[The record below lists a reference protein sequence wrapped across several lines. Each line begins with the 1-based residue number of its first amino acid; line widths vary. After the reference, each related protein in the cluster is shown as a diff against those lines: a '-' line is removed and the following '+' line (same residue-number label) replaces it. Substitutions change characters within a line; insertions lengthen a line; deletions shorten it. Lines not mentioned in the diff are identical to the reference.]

1 MTACV
6 IAKVVATLARGLGL
20 GLGLALNPGGA
31 HAQTV
36 PNCGITMGDA
46 DFGSFQPING
56 GQISRTLTL
65 TLSCTGGS
73 PNSNFRMCLSLGS
86 GEGFAAAST
95 DRVMVDNGSEVQ
107 YQMHQDSAR
116 TILWGSDAS
125 TGSLPR
131 LQWDF
136 TTDGSGRTNATRRV
150 YGRLL
155 STPNRDAVPGPYQA
169 SFAGAGNTLAEWAA
183 LSAATC
189 NTISGT
195 GRATSWS
202 FLVSVGVAAQ
212 CTTTASTLN
221 FGTRASLGTVV
232 SANSSVNVSCS
243 TSTAYSVGLN
253 AGATTG
259 GTTALRRMGSGTS
272 SVGYQLCRNNTCTLN
287 WGDTTATDTA
297 SGIGIGSSQRF
308 TVYGRVPA
316 QANPPPGAYTDT
328 VTVTVT
334 Y

>member
-1 MTACV
+1 MTARL
-6 IAKVVATLARGLGL
+6 IAQAAATPAVLALGL
-20 GLGLALNPGGA
+20 SLGMRSAQ
-31 HAQTV
+31 AQTA
-36 PNCGITMGDA
+36 PNCSVTMGDVA
-46 DFGSFQPING
+46 FGSFQPING

-86 GEGFAAAST
+86 GEGFAAASPN
-95 DRVMVDNGSEVQ
+95 RVMADNGSDVQ
-107 YQMHQDSAR
+107 YQMHQDSGR

-136 TTDGSGRTNATRRV
+136 TTDAGGRTNATKRV

-169 SFAGAGNTLAEWAA
+169 SFAGAGATLAEWAA
-183 LSAATC
+183 FSAGSCDTF
-189 NTISGT
+189 SGT
-195 GRATSWS
+195 GRTTSWS
-202 FLVSVGVAAQ
+202 FLVSASVAPQ

-232 SANSSVNVSCS
+232 SATSNVNVSCS
-243 TSTAYSVGLN
+243 SSTAYSVGLN
-253 AGATTG
+253 AGTG
-259 GTTALRRMGSGTS
+259 PGGSTALRRMSSGTGS
-272 SVGYQLCRNNTCTLN
+272 AGYQLYRDAARTAN
-287 WGDTTATDTA
+287 WGETVGTDTA
-297 SGIGIGSSQRF
+297 SGIGSGSSQRF
-308 TVYGRVPA
+308 TVYGRIPA
-316 QANPPPGAYTDT
+316 QATPPPGAYTDT

>member
-1 MTACV
+1 MTAH
-6 IAKVVATLARGLGL
+6 AAATLA
-20 GLGLALNPGGA
+20 LGLALSPGGA
-31 HAQTV
+31 HAQTP
-36 PNCGITMGDA
+36 PNCSVSMGDV

-73 PNSNFRMCLSLGS
+73 PNSNFRMCLSLGN

-95 DRVMVDNGSEVQ
+95 NRVMVDNGSEMQ

-136 TTDGSGRTNATRRV
+136 ATDSSGRTNATKRV

-155 STPNRDAVPGPYQA
+155 STPNRSAVPGPYQA
-169 SFAGAGNTLAEWAA
+169 SFAGAGDTLAEWAP

-189 NTISGT
+189 NTIGGT

-202 FLVSVGVAAQ
+202 FLAGVAVAAQ

-221 FGTRASLGTVV
+221 FGTRASLATVV
-232 SANSSVNVSCS
+232 SANTSVNVSCS
-243 TSTAYSVGLN
+243 SSTAYSVGLN
-253 AGATTG
+253 AGTSAG
-259 GTTALRRMGSGTS
+259 GTTTLRRMSGGSSS
-272 SVGYQLCRNNTCTLN
+272 SVGYQLCRNSTCTSN
-287 WGDTTATDTA
+287 WGDTVAADTA
-297 SGIGIGSSQRF
+297 SGIGIGSSQKY

-328 VTVTVT
+328 VTVIVT

>member
-1 MTACV
+1 MRVSTPRA
-6 IAKVVATLARGLGL
+6 AALLAPALS
-20 GLGLALNPGGA
+20 LALGTPGA
-31 HAQTV
+31 HAQTL
-36 PNCGITMGDA
+36 PNCSVTMGDVA
-46 DFGSFQPING
+46 FGSFQPING

-73 PNSNFRMCLSLGS
+73 PNSSFRMCLSLGN

-95 DRVMVDNGSEVQ
+95 NRVLADNGSELQ
-107 YQMHQDSAR
+107 YQMHQDSGR
-116 TILWGSDAS
+116 TILWGDGAS

-136 TTDGSGRTNATRRV
+136 NTDSSGRSNATKRV

-155 STPNRDAVPGPYQA
+155 STPNRGAVPGFYQA

-183 LSAATC
+183 RSAGSC
-189 NTISGT
+189 DTISGS
-195 GRATSWS
+195 GRSTSWS
-202 FLVSVGVAAQ
+202 FLVSATVAAQ

-221 FGTRASLGTVV
+221 FGTRSSLGTQL
-232 SANSSVNVSCS
+232 SANGSVNVSCS
-243 TSTAYSVGLN
+243 SSTAYSVGLN
-253 AGATTG
+253 AGTTAG
-259 GTTALRRMGSGTS
+259 GSTALRRMSGSSS
-272 SVGYQLCRNNTCTLN
+272 SVGYQLCRNSSCSLN
-287 WGDTTATDTA
+287 WGETIAGDTA
-297 SGIGIGSSQRF
+297 SGIGIGSSQKF

-328 VTVTVT
+328 VTVSVT

>member
-1 MTACV
+1 MRVSTART
-6 IAKVVATLARGLGL
+6 AAAMLALSLGL
-20 GLGLALNPGGA
+20 SLGMRGA
-31 HAQTV
+31 HAQTP
-36 PNCGITMGDA
+36 PNCSVTMGDVA
-46 DFGSFQPING
+46 FGSFQPING
-56 GQISRTLTL
+56 AQISRTLTL

-73 PNSNFRMCLSLGS
+73 PNSSFRMCLSLGN

-95 DRVMVDNGSEVQ
+95 NRVMADNGSELQ
-107 YQMHQDSAR
+107 YQMHQDSGR
-116 TILWGSDAS
+116 TILWGDDAS

-136 TTDGSGRTNATRRV
+136 NTDSGGRTNATKRA

-155 STPNRDAVPGPYQA
+155 STPNRSAAPGVYQA
-169 SFAGAGNTLAEWAA
+169 SFAGAGSTLAEWTA

-189 NTISGT
+189 DTISGSSRT
-195 GRATSWS
+195 TSWS
-202 FLVSVGVAAQ
+202 FLVSATVAAQ

-232 SANSSVNVSCS
+232 SATSSVNVSCS
-243 TSTAYSVGLN
+243 SSTAYSVGLN
-253 AGATTG
+253 AGTG
-259 GTTALRRMGSGTS
+259 PGGSTALRRMSSGTGS
-272 SVGYQLCRNNTCTLN
+272 AGYQLYRDAARTAN
-287 WGDTTATDTA
+287 WGETVGTDTA
-297 SGIGIGSSQRF
+297 SGIGIGVSQKF

-328 VTVTVT
+328 VTVTIT